1 MEIFRISDQVYASK
15 LTASGRPNRW
25 NMAGEN
31 VIYTAASRS
40 LSTLELIVHRSSI
53 KPTAI
58 YKMMVISIADEDH
71 LIKQLYINDLPDN
84 WRSIAAYSQLQKIGS
99 KWYKSEETLIL
110 KVPSVIIPYEYNY
123 IINTEHPEFSANV
136 SRIRGEEYFWDTRI
150 V

>member
-1 MEIFRISDQVYASK
+1 
-15 LTASGRPNRW
+15 
-25 NMAGEN
+25 
-31 VIYTAASRS
+31 
-40 LSTLELIVHRSSI
+40 
-53 KPTAI
+53 
-58 YKMMVISIADEDH
+58 MVISIADEDH